1 MVNFLLMVNII
12 LYVIRDSLDGK
23 SIPAPPKRSS
33 FLIQFGQ
40 AGTIIERF
48 ERRDYSFERRDLKEV
63 I

>member
-1 MVNFLLMVNII
+1 MVNLFL
-12 LYVIRDSLDGK
+12 
-23 SIPAPPKRSS
+23 PPPKRPS

-48 ERRDYSFERRDLKEV
+48 EIRDYSFERRDLKEV